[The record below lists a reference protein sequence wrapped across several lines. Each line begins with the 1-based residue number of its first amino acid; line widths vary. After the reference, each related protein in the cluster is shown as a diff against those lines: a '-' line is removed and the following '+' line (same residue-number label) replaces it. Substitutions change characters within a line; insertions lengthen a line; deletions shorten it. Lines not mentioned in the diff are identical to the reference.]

1 MQVLDSK
8 LSQRLGLVVLRVS
21 TAGLIFWWGLRK
33 GLNTG
38 TGQAVSDKYY
48 GGAFTQDLVLIAFGW
63 AQVALAVLLV
73 LGLFRRITLPVQFV
87 INAFV
92 AVIVWQS
99 IADPFWMWMG
109 GDRPETL
116 NALFY
121 PSIIVAAA
129 CWVLIAFRRQDTFA
143 LDTLLSRKGL

>member
-1 MQVLDSK
+1 MHALTSPS
-8 LSQRLGLVVLRVS
+8 SQLVGLLVLRLA

-33 GLNTG
+33 ALNTG

-48 GGAFTQDLVLIAFGW
+48 GGMFTQDTVLIAFGW
-63 AQVALAVLLV
+63 GQVTLSVLV
-73 LGLFRRITLPVQFV
+73 ALGLFRLVTLTLQFV

-99 IADPFWMWMG
+99 VVDPFWMWMG
-109 GDRPETL
+109 GDKPETL

-121 PSIIVAAA
+121 PSIITAAA
-129 CWVLIAFRRQDTFA
+129 CWVLIAFRNHDRVA
-143 LDTLLSRKGL
+143 LDTVISRT